1 MPDITYR
8 SQALQQLV
16 AANLVNTASIVSAIE
31 NLASGARTLQV
42 QEEIALELKRIREG
56 AVLTDLIVDV
66 TRTASPS
73 D

>member
-8 SQALQQLV
+8 SQAPQQLV

-42 QEEIALELKRIREG
+42 QEEKALELKRIREG

>member
-8 SQALQQLV
+8 SQAPQQLV